1 MDESIGD
8 KIKGVQSENREATF
22 SLFTLSG
29 HVISGRITAIGS
41 TITPLTF
48 QLPMDRANRERAP
61 SRRNSRA
68 QPVRL

>member
-8 KIKGVQSENREATF
+8 KIKGVQSQNREATF

-41 TITPLTF
+41 TMTLAAGKEVAEVPI
-48 QLPMDRANRERAP
+48 DRVEAFSYRMP
-61 SRRNSRA
+61 
-68 QPVRL
+68 